1 LISAEE
7 DGYARAAAALAAKY
21 FGTQQKLDEAT
32 VWLDRANVLSLT
44 VAFPLKSSL
53 IAGVKYD
60 LAAVRSPGSEFSPRS
75 TA

>member
-32 VWLDRANVLSLT
+32 VWLDRANVLSLPCT
-44 VAFPLKSSL
+44 DEAR
-53 IAGVKYD
+53 
-60 LAAVRSPGSEFSPRS
+60 AAQCVQ
-75 TA
+75 